1 MNVAQEI
8 KAGKWDRRADILSN
22 DEIGELAENI
32 NQLAEKIENDLN
44 KMKKM
49 SDVRSE
55 FLTNVTHELKT
66 PISSITGYLE
76 TLLNGALNDENV
88 NTVFDIPDNLDL
100 DKFYQDTKLNME
112 QLRGHLKEIEKST

>member
-1 MNVAQEI
+1 MYLFFVDKWINNPIKDSECCAGN

-66 PISSITGYLE
+66 PIFLS
-76 TLLNGALNDENV
+76 
-88 NTVFDIPDNLDL
+88 DI
-100 DKFYQDTKLNME
+100 
-112 QLRGHLKEIEKST
+112 